1 MKKKVLSLV
10 CALSTFLSIGMSA
23 SAESISADSTVALK
37 ETVQVGEY
45 QCYVENG
52 QYYTVLDGETYLVIN
67 LDEAMPCSS
76 NDGVSVASVQTDQE
90 INLNGGSYNGQIN
103 ISNGDCSTPVFCDEE
118 SGIPRG
124 YQISTGF
131 IFENVYQVTPRV
143 FNTAYNAWV
152 NLDTVTV
159 AFGLFQQTKILY
171 TGTTSTIYT
180 KAQFVFHKNG
190 STGEP
195 VFNYTMSELI

>member
-90 INLNGGSYNGQIN
+90 IDINGSSYNGQID
-103 ISNGDCSTPVFCDEE
+103 ISNGDFATPIFCGDEN
-118 SGIPRG
+118 GLPRG

-152 NLDTVTV
+152 NQNTVTI

-171 TGTTSTIYT
+171 TGTTATVCS
-180 KAQFVFHKNG
+180 KAQFIFHKDG

-195 VFNYTMSELI
+195 VFNYTISEII